1 MTTYLAA
8 SVFLFLVAGIWVLL
22 ERNHS
27 RTAGMPHAPYGT
39 DADGDSDLWRVRH
52 DLGVT
57 RPSR

>member
-8 SVFLFLVAGIWVLL
+8 FVFLFLLAAVWMLL
-22 ERNHS
+22 ERNHH
-27 RTAGMPHAPYGT
+27 RTTGLPRGPYGT
-39 DADGDSDLWRVRH
+39 DAAGDTDLWRVRH